1 MMSSLLAELK
11 SIVTPTHTPSAPP
24 PKNMHKNNTKSH
36 PQAIKTS
43 YESLPIELPPGFL
56 ATEPGVTTPPTL
68 TELDWSQTE
77 LPENKGLYAVV
88 LDGVLTR
95 EECEELKKLAE
106 ASVPLDKWVDVEG
119 EGEGVDRTQRQSQSQ
134 NKETETETG
143 TEGKKTPWA
152 PALVNVGLGYE
163 VHTPSYRNSSRII
176 WDQQEVVDRLWE
188 RCCLAPG
195 LRERLA
201 VLDAGTERDAK
212 IITGMP
218 LRKPEAENE
227 DGEQQ
232 PKEVERYANGKKKGK
247 RTRLRETKWR
257 DGRTG
262 KWEFVRVNK
271 RMRFL
276 RYSPGQF
283 FRAHCDSPYREL
295 DPVNSDRINET
306 LFTIHLYLNDCK
318 SEAPPGK
325 KDETKLEGGATALL
339 SGDEKRKYDVEC
351 KAGRVLIFQHRR
363 VFHAGADVIKG
374 VKYSV
379 RTDIMYRE
387 ILEEKEE
394 EMDEQKGQ
402 QGQQVVGDEEGR
414 KGVDNG
420 EPLKEDGDGK

>member
-11 SIVTPTHTPSAPP
+11 SIVTPSHAPAAP
-24 PKNMHKNNTKSH
+24 PKNIHKNKAP

-43 YESLPIELPPGFL
+43 YESLPIKLPPGFL

-95 EECEELKKLAE
+95 EECEVLKKLAE
-106 ASVPLDKWVDVEG
+106 GSVPLEKWVVVEREDG
-119 EGEGVDRTQRQSQSQ
+119 
-134 NKETETETG
+134 TG
-143 TEGKKTPWA
+143 TSATGTMDGEEDTDKRGKTPWA

-201 VLDAGTERDAK
+201 VLDADTERDAR

-218 LRKPEAENE
+218 LRKEEAG
-227 DGEQQ
+227 DGEGKGE

-247 RTRLRETKWR
+247 RTRLREQTNRLMR

-262 KWEFVRVNK
+262 KWEFVKVNK

-295 DPVNSDRINET
+295 DLVNSDRINET

-318 SEAPPGK
+318 SEAPPDL
-325 KDETKLEGGATALL
+325 KDQTELEGGATALL

-351 KAGRVLIFQHRR
+351 KTGRVLIFQHRR

-387 ILEEKEE
+387 ILEEREENEEQIDGQKE
-394 EMDEQKGQ
+394 
-402 QGQQVVGDEEGR
+402 QQVEG
-414 KGVDNG
+414 NG
-420 EPLKEDGDGK
+420 EGEKKADNDKPLKEAGGGN